1 MSPGAPASLTGANA
15 SSLKIGQ
22 FWKISMNAE
31 PLWSAAARSTDC
43 RCLRSESIDRATKVA
58 SAPSAS
64 DTGLNGWSSEPYGV
78 DLVTL
83 PCSEVGEY
91 WPLVSP

>member
-1 MSPGAPASLTGANA
+1 MRP
-15 SSLKIGQ
+15 
-22 FWKISMNAE
+22 
-31 PLWSAAARSTDC
+31 
-43 RCLRSESIDRATKVA
+43 LRSESSARPTNVA

-64 DTGLNGWSSEPYGV
+64 EIGLNGWSTEPIGV

-83 PCSEVGEY
+83 PSSDVGEY

>member
-1 MSPGAPASLTGANA
+1 MVSGANA

-22 FWKISMNAE
+22 FWKISTNAV
-31 PLWSAAARSTDC
+31 PLWSAAARSTLV
-43 RCLRSESIDRATKVA
+43 RCLRSESIVRATKLA

-64 DTGLNGWSSEPYGV
+64 ETGLNGVSSEPNGV